1 MTEGMLALARRK
13 AAEAGATNV
22 EWLKDQIEA
31 IPLLAE
37 TVDVVISNCVVNLSV
52 DKPAVLAEPFAA
64 SSPAAVLG
72 SLTSSPRTTRPA
84 ERAERGAWVVCI
96 AGAPFTGEYEAALTT
111 AGFGQVSVSFTRQFG
126 KAL

>member
-52 DKPAVLAEPFAA
+52 DKPAVLAEPFPA
-64 SSPAAVLG
+64 SS
-72 SLTSSPRTTRPA
+72 RRPY
-84 ERAERGAWVVCI
+84 WDH
-96 AGAPFTGEYEAALTT
+96 
-111 AGFGQVSVSFTRQFG
+111 
-126 KAL
+126 